1 MRFGFDTVLRVA
13 PYAASKNAPD
23 HVQRLIGKYVT
34 FSDFRDFLGVSMQD
48 EEYISRLQFDDDAE
62 PKAGNIHPDFLGQ
75 SFLQTILACPSHSF
89 KTAVR
94 H

>member
-34 FSDFRDFLGVSMQD
+34 FPDFRDFLGVSMQD
-48 EEYISRLQFDDDAE
+48 EEYTSRFSWSIFPPNYSGMPIPFFQDRCSPLIRMVDVVV
-62 PKAGNIHPDFLGQ
+62 
-75 SFLQTILACPSHSF
+75 LAA
-89 KTAVR
+89 KKW
-94 H
+94 